1 MTESRSGETCRPQT
15 SASSPVLTTT
25 LSADG
30 SSVAARP
37 RRSLAA
43 PVPPARATTRMGYSV
58 PVRETEGRRDELRG
72 DLEGIVGTVVAAHDG
87 PVQQDIALVLL
98 AHERADEPLAAR
110 ARRVRAPGERGR
122 PRRRAGAGNRC
133 PARPAGASPRRRKAP
148 TGARSLEKTRG
159 GRVPDGGI
167 YFLPSTASFTL
178 LVRRNLHTRLA
189 GILIGSPVCGL
200 RPIRALRFASTS
212 FPKPGRTKP
221 FFASLQASARVSSK
235 ISTICRFE
243 RLVLPARCAMTADLL
258 IIFATGS
265 PPRWSG
271 MWRELVSQPAAH
283 GYRSRKRNS
292 PEAIRR
298 RYEPKRAS
306 ASSTASSGEST
317 VSLSAYRFTMR

>member
-1 MTESRSGETCRPQT
+1 MNCGFAQRPERAAAAPGIEPDTGPAGERRGQRPLRHRDE
-15 SASSPVLTTT
+15 AEAHPHAVEPL
-25 LSADG
+25 
-30 SSVAARP
+30 RP
-37 RRSLAA
+37 RENGGDVEGR
-43 PVPPARATTRMGYSV
+43 RMV
-58 PVRETEGRRDELRG
+58 EGRRDELRG
-72 DLEGIVGTVVAAHDG
+72 DLEGIVG
-87 PVQQDIALVLL
+87 
-98 AHERADEPLAAR
+98 
-110 ARRVRAPGERGR
+110 
-122 PRRRAGAGNRC
+122 
-133 PARPAGASPRRRKAP
+133 PAGASPRRRKAP

-159 GRVPDGGI
+159 GRVPDDGT

-178 LVRRNLHTRLA
+178 LASRNLHTRLA

-221 FFASLQASARVSSK
+221 FFASLVASASVSSK
-235 ISTICRFE
+235 ISIICRFE

-292 PEAIRR
+292 PDAIRR

-306 ASSTASSGEST
+306 ASSTAPTGGST
-317 VSLSAYRFTMR
+317 VSPAAYRFTMR